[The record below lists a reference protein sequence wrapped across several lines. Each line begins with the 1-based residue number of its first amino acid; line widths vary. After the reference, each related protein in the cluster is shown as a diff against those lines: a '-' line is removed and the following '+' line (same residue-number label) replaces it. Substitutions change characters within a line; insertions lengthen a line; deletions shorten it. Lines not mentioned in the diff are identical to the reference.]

1 MRKFKLSTKLLLLGV
16 IITACFSAVFPWI
29 VLKIKNNMYEAKETK
44 TRELVEST
52 WGVLDYYAKQVKANA
67 LPLDEAQKRAKETIK
82 NLRYDKDDYFWIND
96 LSAKMIMH
104 PIKAEMDGNDFT
116 NYADPTG
123 KRFFIEFVETC
134 KKSGA
139 GFVNYMWPKPGFEK
153 PVQKVSY
160 VKLLPEW
167 GWIIGSGIYVDDVQ
181 KEIMQI
187 IYIILG
193 ALAVIIMGGLFMSYW
208 MARSITR
215 PINHSVKYLNEAA
228 DQVVSASGQVSS
240 ASQSLAEGA
249 SEQASAIE
257 ETSSSLEEM
266 SSMTKQNASN
276 AGHANSIMNEAKQ
289 IVSRANE
296 SMAKLIKSMN
306 EISKASEE
314 TSKIIKTIDE
324 IAFQTNLLA
333 LNAAVEAARAGGAGA
348 GFAVV
353 ADEVRNLAIRAADA
367 AKNTASLIEDTVKK
381 TKEGT
386 VLVSKTNQDFEE
398 VAQSATKAA
407 ELISEITAA
416 SQEQSQGIDQ
426 INRAVAEMDKIT
438 QHNAADAEE
447 SASAS
452 EQMNA
457 QAEQMKVVVK
467 ELMDVVGGSANGEG
481 NGNRPDIQMKKGLR
495 GALAAVTTKIS
506 TGREMLP
513 YKKGREI
520 RPDQVIPMKKEDF
533 KDF

>member
-1 MRKFKLSTKLLLLGV
+1 MLKRFKLSTKLLLLGV
-16 IITACFSAVFPWI
+16 VIIASCSAVFPWI
-29 VLKIKNNMYEAKETK
+29 VFKIKNSMHEAKETK
-44 TRELVEST
+44 TKELVEAT
-52 WGVLDYYAKQVKANA
+52 WGVLDYYAKQAKANA
-67 LPLDEAQKRAKETIK
+67 LPLAEAQKRAMETVK

-96 LSAKMIMH
+96 LSPKMIMH
-104 PIKAEMDGNDFT
+104 PIKAEMDGTDVSNF
-116 NYADPTG
+116 ADPNG
-123 KRFFIEFVETC
+123 KRIFIDFVETC
-134 KKSGA
+134 KKGGA
-139 GFVNYMWPKPGFEK
+139 GFVNYMWPKPGHSQ
-153 PVQKVSY
+153 PVLKISY

-167 GWIIGSGIYVDDVQ
+167 GWVIGSGIYVDDVQ
-181 KEIMQI
+181 REVAQIM
-187 IYIILG
+187 YIILG
-193 ALAVIIMGGLFMSYW
+193 VLAVIIMGGLCLSYW
-208 MARSITR
+208 MARSISL
-215 PINHSVKYLNEAA
+215 PVNHAVTYLNDAA
-228 DQVVSASGQVSS
+228 DQVVSASNQIAS

-249 SEQASAIE
+249 SEQAAAIE

-266 SSMTKQNASN
+266 SSMTKQNAGN
-276 AGHANSIMNEAKQ
+276 AGHANSIMNETKQ
-289 IVSRANE
+289 IVNRAHE
-296 SMAKLIKSMN
+296 SMVKLTRSMT

-386 VLVSKTNQDFEE
+386 DLVSKTNQDFEE
-398 VAQSATKAA
+398 VTQSANKVA

-426 INRAVAEMDKIT
+426 VNKAVAEMDKVT
-438 QHNAADAEE
+438 QQNAANAEE

-452 EQMNA
+452 EEMNA
-457 QAEQMKVVVK
+457 QAEQMKVMVK
-467 ELMDVVGGSANGEG
+467 ELIKVIGGSANGAEG
-481 NGNRPDIQMKKGLR
+481 HASLIADSKKAIRKPKSL
-495 GALAAVTTKIS
+495 LAKSKDVIAFHRKTKVVN
-506 TGREMLP
+506 
-513 YKKGREI
+513 
-520 RPDQVIPMKKEDF
+520 PDQVIPMEKDQF